1 MIRTLL
7 TNYYLHKYFFALFR
21 RFTFAGKK
29 FRYFVHRYNATWR
42 NERAIEVPI
51 VWRQVQ
57 DAYTR
62 GARVLEVGN
71 VLSHYVPTHH
81 TVVDKY
87 EKAKGVI
94 NQDIVDFNPTK
105 KFDLIVAISTFE
117 HIGWDESPRRKQKVN
132 RAIKHVRSLLR
143 PGGRAIITVPVG
155 YNPYVDEQLIAGT
168 LGFDSHVVMQRTSI
182 DNQWCEVNDSV
193 LPTAKYGHPF
203 SNANVVVVGQV
214 RG

>member
-21 RFTFAGKK
+21 RFIFAGKK

-51 VWRQVQ
+51 VWHQVR

-62 GARVLEVGN
+62 RARVLEVGN

-94 NQDIVDFNPTK
+94 NQDIVDFNPIK

-132 RAIKHVRSLLR
+132 RAVKHVRSLLR

-155 YNPYVDEQLIAGT
+155 YNPYVDEQLIAGK

-203 SNANVVVVGQV
+203 SNANVVVVGEV

>member
-1 MIRTLL
+1 MLHFIL
-7 TNYYLHKYFFALFR
+7 TNYYIHTCFFALFR
-21 RFTFAGKK
+21 RFTFLSQKYP
-29 FRYFVHRYNATWR
+29 YFVHRYNATWR

-51 VWRQVQ
+51 IWRQVQ
-57 DAYTR
+57 DAYQR
-62 GARVLEVGN
+62 GARVLEIGN
-71 VLSHYVPTHH
+71 VLSHYYPTHH

-132 RAIKHVRSLLR
+132 RAVKHVRSLLR
-143 PGGRAIITVPVG
+143 PGGRASITVPAG

-168 LGFDSHVVMQRTSI
+168 LGFDSHVVLQRTTI
-182 DNQWCEVNDSV
+182 DNQWREVDDSV
-193 LPTAKYGHPF
+193 LKTAKYGHPF
-203 SNANVVVVGQV
+203 SNANVAVVGELK
-214 RG
+214 G